1 MGLAVHSRG
10 RPGKIGGGGGDPRLL
25 IWAWKSVEADF
36 QRYYGVDLV
45 KELGS
50 ISFRRLLTL
59 VTLLPPDSATVAFI
73 KDRGKYF
80 LAEGR

>member
-1 MGLAVHSRG
+1 M
-10 RPGKIGGGGGDPRLL
+10 
-25 IWAWKSVEADF
+25 
-36 QRYYGVDLV
+36 V